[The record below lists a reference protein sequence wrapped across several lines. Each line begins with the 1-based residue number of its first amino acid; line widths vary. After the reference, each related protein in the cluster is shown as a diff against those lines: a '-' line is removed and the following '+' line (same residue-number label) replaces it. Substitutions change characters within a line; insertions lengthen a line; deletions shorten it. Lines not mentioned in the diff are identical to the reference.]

1 MSVGEAA
8 GLQAPGPVERG
19 GHAGRHLRREHVLD
33 ERGLLD
39 DLEDRIDLEVRVG
52 LITQPSSRVV
62 STRPFCRTDRAG
74 PVMRSTTGSGSVWLA
89 TPADAST
96 PTMTRARA

>member
-1 MSVGEAA
+1 MGEGAA
-8 GLQAPGPVERG
+8 LDPARPVERG
-19 GHAGRHLRREHVLD
+19 SHARRHLGREHVLD

-62 STRPFCRTDRAG
+62 STRPFCRTERAG